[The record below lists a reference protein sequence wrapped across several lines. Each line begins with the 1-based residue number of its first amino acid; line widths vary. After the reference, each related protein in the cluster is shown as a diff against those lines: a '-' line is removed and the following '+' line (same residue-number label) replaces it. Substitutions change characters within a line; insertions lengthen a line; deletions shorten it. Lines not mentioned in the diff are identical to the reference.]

1 MGKRIFKLIILLLF
15 ALKSFSQKDTL
26 QKEAIQQIIVQNNT
40 TIKEK
45 DLGDVIKKLFINK
58 KKDSVSPLENKK
70 YNISLLPAAG
80 YTLQTGIAG
89 VLTGNI
95 GFYTNKATDT
105 KLSLISSS
113 ITYSQYQQ
121 IIFPLYADIWSK
133 NEKWNFI
140 SDNRYISYPSNI
152 FGLGGNTDPNKG
164 HTIDFDQIKL
174 HETVLRKITKNLYG
188 GIGFYYD
195 NFYNIKVLD
204 PQTRRINVFIQKE
217 IGTTEVESGPVF
229 KILYDARKNQ
239 LNPTQGN
246 FLNVN
251 LRQNFQ
257 ELGSSKMWASLLID
271 ARKYFNFPQGSKN
284 TLALWSYNCLTIAG
298 NPNYLLQPST
308 GWDDQYNTGRGY
320 IQSRFRGKKMLYFE
334 SEYRYNI
341 TRNGMLGGVIFAN
354 VQNFTGNLKPY
365 DTYLPGYGAGLR
377 IKLNKNSGANLCLD
391 YGFGNGSQGL
401 FVNLGEVF

>member
-1 MGKRIFKLIILLLF
+1 MKVLGLILIIFSSFITLSVF
-15 ALKSFSQKDTL
+15 AQNDTVPKALKQK
-26 QKEAIQQIIVQNNT
+26 AIINT
-40 TIKEK
+40 EK
-45 DLGDVIKKLFINK
+45 DLGDVFKKIIHPK
-58 KKDSVSPLENKK
+58 RKDSLNTNEYKK
-70 YNISLLPAAG
+70 YNLSLLPAAG
-80 YTLQTGIAG
+80 YTLQTGFAG
-89 VLTGNI
+89 VLSGNI
-95 GFYTNKATDT
+95 GFYTNKAQDT

-113 ITYSQYQQ
+113 ITYSQYDQ
-121 IIFPLYADIWSK
+121 IILPLYADIWSK

-164 HTIDFDQIKL
+164 HTIDFDQIKI
-174 HETVLRKITKNLYG
+174 HQTVLRRIAKDVYAG
-188 GIGFYYD
+188 VGFYYD
-195 NFYNIKVLD
+195 NFYNIKVID

-217 IGTTEVESGPVF
+217 IGSKEVESGPIF
-229 KILYDARKNQ
+229 KILYDSRKNQ
-239 LNPTQGN
+239 LNPNQGN
-246 FLNVN
+246 FLNVT

-271 ARKYFNFPQGSKN
+271 ARKYLNFPQGSKN

-320 IQSRFRGKKMLYFE
+320 IQSRFRGKQMLYFE

-341 TRNGMLGGVIFAN
+341 TRNGLLGGVIFAN
-354 VQNFTGNLKPY
+354 VQNFTGNSKPY